1 MKMDRSIMNEKE
13 TFYREKEEC
22 RLPLTQVMEGET
34 DPSLQELNELF
45 GAADVLS
52 IENAK
57 KHRRILLILSIIGTL
72 LTFAF
77 LLYDEAE
84 LHGLILACGVMILCL
99 FFVRRIAN
107 RLECHRKYLE
117 YRVLAECLRCQ
128 FFLSFA
134 GTGIR
139 VMEVM
144 PWSIRKGIPWI
155 PEVLSS
161 IPENK
166 SSEKRSVLDPWI
178 REQKMYHKAEKR
190 MSVMIL

>member
-77 LLYDEAE
+77 LLYADWSAIENIWNTGY
-84 LHGLILACGVMILCL
+84 LRNVCGVSSFSLLPEPGSASWRLCRGLSARGFPGSRKSCRQFRKTNPQKKDL
-99 FFVRRIAN
+99 F
-107 RLECHRKYLE
+107 
-117 YRVLAECLRCQ
+117 
-128 FFLSFA
+128 
-134 GTGIR
+134 
-139 VMEVM
+139 
-144 PWSIRKGIPWI
+144 
-155 PEVLSS
+155 S
-161 IPENK
+161 IPG
-166 SSEKRSVLDPWI
+166 
-178 REQKMYHKAEKR
+178 
-190 MSVMIL
+190 

>member
-1 MKMDRSIMNEKE
+1 MNEKE

-57 KHRRILLILSIIGTL
+57 KHRRILLILSIIGTI

-117 YRVLAECLRCQ
+117 YRVLAECLRVSSFSLLPEPGSASWRLCRGLSARGFPGSRKSCRQ
-128 FFLSFA
+128 F
-134 GTGIR
+134 
-139 VMEVM
+139 
-144 PWSIRKGIPWI
+144 RKTNPQKKD
-155 PEVLSS
+155 LFS
-161 IPENK
+161 IPG
-166 SSEKRSVLDPWI
+166 
-178 REQKMYHKAEKR
+178 
-190 MSVMIL
+190 